1 MARIRPKPLYKGR
14 TKGIGSSVNSSF
26 GLQVHKFA
34 KKTGMT
40 LEEAHSGIIIALFS
54 AVILDTP
61 VDTGQARANWNTSA
75 TNPDTS
81 VTQNTDADGTASISR
96 ISRNMGKIGGV
107 TWLSNSLPY
116 IQRLEYEA
124 WSAQAPEGMVRRNVA
139 RINNIV
145 KRVASEV
152 RK

>member
-1 MARIRPKPLYKGR
+1 MARVKPLYRGK
-14 TKGIGSSVNSSF
+14 TVGIGSSVNTKF
-26 GLQVHKFA
+26 GLQLQKFA
-34 KKTGMT
+34 KKTNST
-40 LEEAHSGIIIALFS
+40 LEEAHSAIIIALFS
-54 AVILDTP
+54 SVIMDTP

-81 VTQNTDADGTASISR
+81 VTTRTDPDGGESINR
-96 ISRNMGKIGGV
+96 ISKNMGKMGGV

-116 IQRLEYEA
+116 IQRLEYES